1 MGICDQLRSVK
12 FSKGVAGYNPKEV
25 DGFLADI
32 LKFAEQN
39 EQLLSALQVKLDAYE
54 SRRAEIDRQEREAY
68 RLLEAARTEALKITD
83 TAKSEASRLTG
94 EAARKAE
101 KILSDAETRAE
112 KISAEV
118 GKRLAE
124 QQQAAKQNA
133 DRILASAD
141 QQGKTLL
148 AESRAQAAV
157 AEQNAAELV
166 LRTKTF
172 EARFRALVAD
182 TVRALS
188 ELETEAPANV
198 DVPAVEKKKFVQRPP
213 NMQEAR
219 SRGPEHTP
227 ARVSRALPSVP
238 APEPRR
244 YADDTVAA
252 GEQSPARPDSKAPLR
267 QRADDSAHDFAFA
280 GGKLLSEDGNA
291 PAAQK
296 KYKPYDTVTVTYE
309 NSEDDFSDIRKIME
323 SAGENRQKN
332 SARFME

>member
-1 MGICDQLRSVK
+1 MGICDQLRGAK

-54 SRRAEIDRQEREAY
+54 SRRAEVDRQEREAY

-83 TAKSEASRLTG
+83 AAKSEAARLTG

-124 QQQAAKQNA
+124 QQQAAKQSA
-133 DRILASAD
+133 DKILASAD

-182 TVRALS
+182 TIRALS
-188 ELETEAPANV
+188 ELEAEAPANV
-198 DVPAVEKKKFVQRPP
+198 AVPAVEKKKFVQRPLST
-213 NMQEAR
+213 QRAR
-219 SRGPEHTP
+219 SRDPEHALTR
-227 ARVSRALPSVP
+227 ASRALPSVSVP
-238 APEPRR
+238 DPQR
-244 YADDTVAA
+244 YAADTIAVE
-252 GEQSPARPDSKAPLR
+252 EQPPSPSEAKASLGR
-267 QRADDSAHDFAFA
+267 SADDSAHDFAFA
-280 GGKLLSEDGNA
+280 GGKLLTEDGNA

-323 SAGENRQKN
+323 SAGENRQKK